1 MKKSMLKNLELQKT
15 EDIEIIQVK
24 HRQSNSDGSFISSG
38 SKGTSPD
45 RRASKVE
52 KLGFGSSVSRNMEG
66 LKQAEPQIKI
76 IQADTSELDKKIES
90 LQDENKALVDE
101 KKTIDEIS

>member
-1 MKKSMLKNLELQKT
+1 MKKSMRNNLELQKT
-15 EDIEIIQVK
+15 EDIEIIQVQVK

-90 LQDENKALVDE
+90 LQDENKALADE
-101 KKTIDEIS
+101 K